1 MTVKAEAIFRV
12 NATSFAVSPSKE
24 GYTLNYSANGTDWT
38 AYKDATPANENL
50 VVTNVPFG
58 MWYKLV
64 GNNSDLKIN
73 F

>member
-1 MTVKAEAIFRV
+1 MIVKAEAIFRV
-12 NATSFAVSPSKE
+12 NATAFAVSPSKE
-24 GYTLNYSANGTDWT
+24 GYTLNYSANDTEWT

-58 MWYKLV
+58 MQYKLV
-64 GNNSDLKIN
+64 GNKSDVKIT

>member
-1 MTVKAEAIFRV
+1 MTVKAEAVFRV
-12 NATSFAVSPSKE
+12 NATSFGVSPSNE

-38 AYKDATPANENL
+38 AYKDATPADENL
-50 VVTNVPFG
+50 AVVNVPFG

-64 GNNSDLKIN
+64 GNNTDVKVV

>member
-12 NATSFAVSPSKE
+12 NATAFAVSPSKE
-24 GYTLNYSANGTDWT
+24 GYTLNSSANGTEWT

-58 MWYKLV
+58 MQYKLV
-64 GNNSDLKIN
+64 GNKSDLKIT